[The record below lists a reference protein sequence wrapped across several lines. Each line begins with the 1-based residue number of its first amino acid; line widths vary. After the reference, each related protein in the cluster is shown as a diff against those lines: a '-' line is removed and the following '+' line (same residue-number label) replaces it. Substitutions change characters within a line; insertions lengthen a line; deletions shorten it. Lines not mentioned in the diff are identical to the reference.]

1 MSVWYYKVPYKEIFL
16 LSFFFILPAFL
27 LTATWNVKIFMI
39 RALILGEFIWKK
51 KLITINWGRKG
62 QSNSIKR
69 ETFLVR
75 HNIDRNT
82 CTWQI
87 LKWQHN
93 SKPFSVLQTWIR
105 TSACGYA
112 QFQNCI
118 VFLSLS
124 FSLAINVCTTLTCN
138 FCRSYTRIYK
148 TYKK

>member
-1 MSVWYYKVPYKEIFL
+1 MSVWYKVPYKEIFL
-16 LSFFFILPAFL
+16 LSFFLYTARIPANSDL
-27 LTATWNVKIFMI
+27 ECKDLYDTGINI
-39 RALILGEFIWKK
+39 RGIHLEKK
-51 KLITINWGRKG
+51 QLITINWGRKG

-69 ETFLVR
+69 ETILVR

-124 FSLAINVCTTLTCN
+124 LSLAINVCTTLTCN